1 MFTKDAPD
9 IMLTEIHRQA
19 RERHH
24 PPCHHGAAGDSIGLA
39 NTTPSSKNAAGR
51 RRKQALRGG
60 QVICGMNATRMQLNN
75 AMRRAAG
82 FEDGW
87 LPTGR
92 GEKITRLKNQNDLGL
107 INGMFVTLITS

>member
-1 MFTKDAPD
+1 
-9 IMLTEIHRQA
+9 
-19 RERHH
+19 
-24 PPCHHGAAGDSIGLA
+24 
-39 NTTPSSKNAAGR
+39 
-51 RRKQALRGG
+51 
-60 QVICGMNATRMQLNN
+60 MNATRMQLNN